1 MLLSAENVSKAFG
14 NLRAVA
20 GADLSIDEGEII
32 GLIGPNGAGKS
43 TFFNCLAGDTLPT
56 TGRIVFDGIDV
67 TRSSPEEHAR
77 LGIGRTFQVPA
88 TFEDLTVLDNVM
100 VGAFLRHPHRAD
112 ARAHALSV
120 LDTVGLKD
128 RQDLRARSLGTPGR
142 KRLEIARVLAT
153 GPRLML
159 LDEALAGLTPV
170 ELQQAIALV
179 RKIHQTGVTIVIV
192 EHIMEVIMTL
202 AERVIVFNQG
212 HVIAKGKPADVVR
225 EEAVIEAYLGRGHR
239 HWRK

>member
-1 MLLSAENVSKAFG
+1 MLLSAENVSKEFG

-20 GADLSIDEGEII
+20 GADLVIDEGEII

-56 TGRIVFDGIDV
+56 TGRIVFDGVDV

-112 ARAHALSV
+112 ARAHALQV
-120 LDTVGLKD
+120 LDTVGLAG
-128 RQDLRARSLGTPGR
+128 RQELRARSLGTPGR

-179 RKIHQTGVTIVIV
+179 RKIHQTGVTMVIV
-192 EHIMEVIMTL
+192 EHIMEVSMTL
-202 AERVIVFNQG
+202 AARVIVFNQG
-212 HVIAKGKPADVVR
+212 QVIAKGRPADVVR